1 MGGFSLIW
9 GQQPQSVERDS
20 SGNWSYE
27 IISPTANNRSR
38 FVSEFI
44 KLNTILNSP
53 ACLKVLSLN
62 CDLFSLGKINSE
74 KDVDILYNIAK
85 RPNPKQTWTQ
95 FMWDYMFWLQTGT
108 AYLWNPSGKILNDN
122 TGIQWLN
129 PAYIVWDTS
138 LLQKLQGLIF
148 SQSTFKDVLKGTL
161 SYNLPNG
168 QSKQIP
174 LSEITPFFDLTNGV
188 SGNFYKGAS
197 RIDALYKIIINAESG
212 LDAKN
217 INLEYS
223 QKFMASQK
231 SESLTDV
238 NMSEDEKQSIEGSIR
253 SAKTLHAIKKPVE
266 IKRFVDDIGK
276 LQLDPQ
282 YLSDVYSIGNM
293 FGIPKDILEASLNG
307 KGSTYEN
314 QEKSMGRH
322 TEYVMKPKGQMLTDE
337 FKSIFSNVPQDA
349 FMSWQHLAFNQVFE
363 LDRQAVITAK
373 LTNAILAKTN
383 NINIDTL

>member
-1 MGGFSLIW
+1 MGSFSFTW
-9 GQQPQSVERDS
+9 GQQPTTVERDS
-20 SGNWSYE
+20 SGNWNYE
-27 IISPTANNRSR
+27 IFSPVANNRSR
-38 FVSEFI
+38 FISEFV

-53 ACLKVLSLN
+53 ACLKVFSLN
-62 CDLFSLGKINSE
+62 CDLFSLGKINTQ
-74 KDVDILYNIAK
+74 KDLDVLYNLSK
-85 RPNPKQTWTQ
+85 KPNPKQTWTQ
-95 FMWDYMFWLQTGT
+95 FFWDYMFWIQTGT
-108 AYLWNPSGKILNDN
+108 AYLWNPAGKMLNDN

-148 SQSTFKDVLKGTL
+148 SQTTFKEVLKGTL

-168 QSKQIP
+168 QRKQIP
-174 LSEITPFFDLTNGV
+174 LNEITPFFDLTNGV

-197 RIDALYKIIINAESG
+197 RIDALYKIIVNSESG

-238 NMSEDEKQSIEGSIR
+238 NMSDTEKESIEGSIR
-253 SAKTLHAIKKPVE
+253 SSKTLHAIKKPIDV
-266 IKRFVDDIGK
+266 KRFVDDIGK
-276 LQLDPQ
+276 LKLDEQ
-282 YLSDVYSIGNM
+282 YLNDFYTIGNM

-322 TEYVMKPKGQMLTDE
+322 CEYVMKPKGQMLTDE
-337 FKSIFSNVPQDA
+337 LKAMFVNIPQDTE
-349 FMSWQHLAFNQVFE
+349 MSWNHLAFNQVFE
-363 LDRQAVITAK
+363 IDRQNVIAAK
-373 LTNAILAKTN
+373 LNNIILAKDAGVK
-383 NINIDTL
+383 IEEL